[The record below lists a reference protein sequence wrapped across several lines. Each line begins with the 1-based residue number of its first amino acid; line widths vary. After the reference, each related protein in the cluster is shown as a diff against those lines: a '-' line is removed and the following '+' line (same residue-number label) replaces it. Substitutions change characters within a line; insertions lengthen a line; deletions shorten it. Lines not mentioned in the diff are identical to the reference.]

1 MISSDII
8 QMNSSEVQKE
18 NINKHFPTNVSVYTS
33 TASFQGKTS
42 KIVEKAKDNYLITLF
57 LVGDLSPNSL
67 LERLMALDKSM
78 QAFQRDTIQ
87 QEITLH
93 IKLDITDSSEQY
105 LNTLDQILFQL
116 LFNRCISMGNGYL
129 FLDQVNYFEIEISNT
144 VKKQVVEN
152 MGVFELLRQG
162 YKKSQI
168 LIEGIQEEAINMNL
182 LLKKIPD
189 L

>member
-1 MISSDII
+1 
-8 QMNSSEVQKE
+8 MNSSEVQKE

-93 IKLDITDSSEQY
+93 IKLDITDSSE
-105 LNTLDQILFQL
+105 
-116 LFNRCISMGNGYL
+116 
-129 FLDQVNYFEIEISNT
+129 
-144 VKKQVVEN
+144 
-152 MGVFELLRQG
+152 
-162 YKKSQI
+162 
-168 LIEGIQEEAINMNL
+168 
-182 LLKKIPD
+182 
-189 L
+189 